1 MMSQSEVNALLR
13 DDCEPIRG
21 RYDIAL
27 PSWISPE
34 ISPATIVAIIQGGCA
49 SGAYMPAV
57 TVKGTRRRF
66 GESIWSPSSKSHAIS
81 VMNEH
86 GDDILEYID
95 DVLGYVPAESPHP
108 PKIARLT
115 GHAWTRLSWGD
126 MAVHYLS
133 TAVELWARSAATRTW
148 LYKL

>member
-13 DDCEPIRG
+13 DDHEPIRG

-27 PSWISPE
+27 PSWISPD
-34 ISPATIVAIIQGGCA
+34 ISPATIVAIIQGGLDRTGLDCTV
-49 SGAYMPAV
+49 V
-57 TVKGTRRRF
+57 TVKGLDERHA
-66 GESIWSPSSKSHAIS
+66 WSATTHPAQSTANAIS

-95 DVLGYVPAESPHP
+95 DVLGYVPAASP
-108 PKIARLT
+108 
-115 GHAWTRLSWGD
+115 HAWTRLSWGD